1 MAELL
6 LTHGYFLFEDPKELQ
21 IMKPYAPLGIL
32 YLCSHLRNQGYD
44 VDVFDTTFSSREA
57 LFQHLRSETPS
68 VIGIYAN
75 LMTRGNVVETLK
87 VAREAGWKTIVGGPE
102 PGAYALEYLQAGA
115 SFVVF
120 GEGELTMQDLL
131 AAFRAGV
138 TDIGNTIPGLAY
150 LDAAG
155 NMHETAQREQI
166 ADLDKQPWPARQA
179 IDVSRYVKTWR
190 DAHGKGSV
198 NFITARGCPYKCRW
212 CSHQVFGQTHRRRD
226 PLLVVDEVEWLL
238 STYSPDM
245 VWVSDDVFT
254 INHKWLRDYATEM
267 RRRGLRIPF
276 ECISRADR
284 LNAEMLDLLA
294 ELGCFRVW
302 IGSESGSQRIL
313 DSMDRGVKVEQVQQA
328 VALTRERGIESGMFL
343 MWGYEGE
350 ELDDIEATIKH
361 VSTSQPDI
369 FFTTVSY
376 PIKGTPYYKKV
387 SDRLVQLKPWGVG
400 SDREIKIKGRH
411 SRTFYSYA
419 DKLLKDE
426 VQLARLL
433 GTSGANSDLAATFT
447 ESLIGRAQRDAVW
460 SRLARIFHS
469 GDHILELNCGTGE
482 DALFLARNA
491 ISVTACDASEQMI
504 QVARQRLRSEAPDAP
519 VEFHL
524 LPTEQIESF
533 QEIKHFDGALSNFS
547 GLNCIADLAKTAE
560 SLATLLYPKA
570 SLLVCLST
578 RFCLWE
584 MVWYSLHGNLR
595 KAFRRTSGK
604 ATAVV
609 GQYAVDVYYPNVRN
623 LQKTFS
629 PYFELRSITG
639 IGITVPPSYVERWI
653 RRYPKLLKAL
663 RAVDKAIC
671 TLPGIRVLGDHVLLH
686 FERTQP

>member
-6 LTHGYFLFEDPKELQ
+6 LTHGYFLYEDPKELQ

-32 YLCSHLRNQGYD
+32 YLCSHLRKQGFD
-44 VDVFDTTFSSREA
+44 VDVFDTTFSNKEA
-57 LFQHLRSETPS
+57 LFQHLRTETPS

-75 LMTRGNVVETLK
+75 LMTRGNVVEILK

-115 SFVVF
+115 DFVVF
-120 GEGELTMQDLL
+120 GEGELTLQDLL
-131 AAFRAGV
+131 EAFRSDA
-138 TDIGNTIPGLAY
+138 THSCTSIPGLAY
-150 LDAAG
+150 LDANG
-155 NMHETAQREQI
+155 NMHETAQRTQI
-166 ADLDKQPWPARQA
+166 ADLDRQPWPARHSVD
-179 IDVSRYVKTWR
+179 ISRYVKTWR

-238 STYSPDM
+238 QTYSPDM

-254 INHKWLRDYATEM
+254 INHKWIRDYAAEM

-313 DSMDRGVKVEQVQQA
+313 DAMDRGVKVEQVQQA

-350 ELDDIEATIKH
+350 ELDDIEATINH
-361 VSTSQPDI
+361 VSTSKPDI

-376 PIKGTPYYKKV
+376 PIKGTPYYQKV
-387 SDRLVQLKPWGVG
+387 SDRLVQLKPWGVS

-426 VQLARLL
+426 VQLARLA
-433 GTSGANSDLAATFT
+433 GTPAADSDLAAT
-447 ESLIGRAQRDAVW
+447 LRNQIQL
-460 SRLARIFHS
+460 SRNGLHS
-469 GDHILELNCGTGE
+469 TMME
-482 DALFLARNA
+482 
-491 ISVTACDASEQMI
+491 V
-504 QVARQRLRSEAPDAP
+504 EA
-519 VEFHL
+519 
-524 LPTEQIESF
+524 
-533 QEIKHFDGALSNFS
+533 
-547 GLNCIADLAKTAE
+547 
-560 SLATLLYPKA
+560 
-570 SLLVCLST
+570 
-578 RFCLWE
+578 
-584 MVWYSLHGNLR
+584 
-595 KAFRRTSGK
+595 
-604 ATAVV
+604 
-609 GQYAVDVYYPNVRN
+609 
-623 LQKTFS
+623 
-629 PYFELRSITG
+629 
-639 IGITVPPSYVERWI
+639 
-653 RRYPKLLKAL
+653 
-663 RAVDKAIC
+663 
-671 TLPGIRVLGDHVLLH
+671 
-686 FERTQP
+686 

>member
-1 MAELL
+1 MADLL

-21 IMKPYAPLGIL
+21 IMKPDAPLGIL
-32 YLCSHLRNQGYD
+32 YLCSHLRNQGFD
-44 VDVFDTTFSSREA
+44 VDVFDTTFSNRDA
-57 LFQHLRSETPS
+57 LFQHLRTGKPS

-75 LMTRGNVVETLK
+75 LMTRGNVVEVLK

-115 SFVVF
+115 DFVVF

-131 AAFRAGV
+131 EAFRAGA
-138 TDIGNTIPGLAY
+138 TDSCTTIPGLAY
-150 LDAAG
+150 LDEAG
-155 NMHETAQREQI
+155 NMRETPHREQI
-166 ADLDKQPWPARQA
+166 TDLDSQPWPARHA

-238 STYSPDM
+238 QTYSPDM

-254 INHKWLRDYATEM
+254 INHKWIRDYAAEM

-313 DSMDRGVKVEQVQQA
+313 DAMDRGVKVEQVQQA

-361 VSTSQPDI
+361 VSITKPDI

-376 PIKGTPYYKKV
+376 PIKGTPYYQRV
-387 SDRLVQLKPWGVG
+387 SERLVQLKPWSVS

-411 SRTFYSYA
+411 SRTFYSHA

-426 VQLARLL
+426 VQLARLA
-433 GTSGANSDLAATFT
+433 GTPAANSELAATLRDQIQL
-447 ESLIGRAQRDAVW
+447 SRAG
-460 SRLARIFHS
+460 LHS
-469 GDHILELNCGTGE
+469 TLME
-482 DALFLARNA
+482 
-491 ISVTACDASEQMI
+491 V
-504 QVARQRLRSEAPDAP
+504 EA
-519 VEFHL
+519 
-524 LPTEQIESF
+524 
-533 QEIKHFDGALSNFS
+533 
-547 GLNCIADLAKTAE
+547 
-560 SLATLLYPKA
+560 
-570 SLLVCLST
+570 
-578 RFCLWE
+578 
-584 MVWYSLHGNLR
+584 
-595 KAFRRTSGK
+595 
-604 ATAVV
+604 
-609 GQYAVDVYYPNVRN
+609 
-623 LQKTFS
+623 
-629 PYFELRSITG
+629 
-639 IGITVPPSYVERWI
+639 
-653 RRYPKLLKAL
+653 
-663 RAVDKAIC
+663 
-671 TLPGIRVLGDHVLLH
+671 
-686 FERTQP
+686 